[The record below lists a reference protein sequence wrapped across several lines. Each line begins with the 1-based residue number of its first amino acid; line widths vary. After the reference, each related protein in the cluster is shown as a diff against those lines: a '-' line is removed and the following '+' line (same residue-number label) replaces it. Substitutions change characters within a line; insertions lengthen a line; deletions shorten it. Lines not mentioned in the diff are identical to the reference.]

1 MQATGPTAQTR
12 ERIPRDESYRCRVS
26 ASQSVVLRPAGPVQP
41 LDRRVWGL
49 SAVGVG
55 GFALAGLY
63 QLSGDRIGVPCI
75 LHATTGLNCP
85 LCGSTRMAA
94 ALLRGDLD
102 AAWHFNPVILVLGP
116 LVGVAV
122 GYQVLA
128 WSLESLRLV
137 RLPRLSMSPRVA
149 DWLIKGVIA
158 LLVVYGVARNLN

>member
-1 MQATGPTAQTR
+1 LQATCRTAQTCL
-12 ERIPRDESYRCRVS
+12 RIPPVESYRCPVS
-26 ASQSVVLRPAGPVQP
+26 VSQSVVLRPAGPVQP

-137 RLPRLSMSPRVA
+137 RLPRMSMSPRVA

>member
-1 MQATGPTAQTR
+1 M
-12 ERIPRDESYRCRVS
+12 SLS
-26 ASQSVVLRPAGPVQP
+26 LSVVLRPTGPVQP

-49 SAVGVG
+49 TAVGVG
-55 GFALAGLY
+55 GFGLAAVY
-63 QLSGDRIGVPCI
+63 QLSGSHHIGLPCI

-102 AAWHFNPVILVLGP
+102 AAWHFNPVVLVLGP

-128 WSLESLRLV
+128 WALESARV
-137 RLPRLSMSPRVA
+137 IRLPRLTMSRRMV
-149 DWLIKGVIA
+149 DWLTYAVIA
-158 LLVVYGVARNLN
+158 LLIVYGVARNLN

>member
-1 MQATGPTAQTR
+1 M
-12 ERIPRDESYRCRVS
+12 SV
-26 ASQSVVLRPAGPVQP
+26 SQSVVLRPAGPVQP

-63 QLSGDRIGVPCI
+63 QLSGGRIGVPCI

-116 LVGVAV
+116 LVGIAV

-128 WSLESLRLV
+128 WGLESLRLV
-137 RLPRLSMSPRVA
+137 RLPRLSMSPQVA